1 MYVAVKGGQTAVRNS
16 RRLVTR
22 TRRGPETIP
31 EIGPDQIENQ
41 LGLAVDRVMA
51 EGALY
56 DKRAVVQAIKQAQGD
71 LVEAVF
77 LVRAYRTTLKRFG
90 NSTPVNTRKM
100 RAIRR
105 VSGAFK
111 DLPGGQILGPTYDY
125 THRLIEFDPDMD
137 KDTANQTLEEAG
149 EKEATNKSQ
158 TKEGKGAQTTAPL
171 PRVMEI
177 LIQQG
182 LMEKGPGEL
191 IGEPTQDL
199 TRQPLKIPAA
209 RSIRLQALAR
219 GDEGFL
225 LSSAYSLQRGFG
237 LDRHPFLG
245 ELRVGFVEV
254 LYTPPELGFEIK
266 IGEIKITECFMI
278 NRFNG
283 EKDRSP
289 GFENGYGLI
298 FGQNE
303 RKAMSVSL
311 LDRSL
316 QNAEEGKAVKY
327 PGQDQEFILAHSDN
341 VEASGF
347 VQHLKLPH
355 YVDFQS
361 ELLSVRSLQKTNY
374 LEKQAPGK
382 TKRPKSAPEKNL

>member
-16 RRLVTR
+16 RRLVAR
-22 TRRGPETIP
+22 TRRGPETVP
-31 EIGPDQIENQ
+31 EIGADQIENQ
-41 LGLAVDRVMA
+41 LGLSVDRVMA

-56 DKRAVVQAIKQAQGD
+56 DRRAAVQAIKQAQGD

-90 NSTPVNTRKM
+90 NSTPVNTERM

-125 THRLIEFDPDMD
+125 THRLIEFDTD
-137 KDTANQTLEEAG
+137 KDADKQAPKEVG
-149 EKEATNKSQ
+149 EKKHTNKSH
-158 TKEGKGAQTTAPL
+158 TREGKGAQTTEPL
-171 PRVMEI
+171 HRVTKI

-182 LMEKGPGEL
+182 LMEKGTGDL

-199 TRQPLKIPAA
+199 TRQPLKIPAG

-245 ELRVGFVEV
+245 ELRVGFVAV

-283 EKDRSP
+283 GKNKAP
-289 GFENGYGLI
+289 GFENGYGLV

-316 QNAEEGKAVKY
+316 QNAENGTEVKY

-361 ELLSVRSLQKTNY
+361 ELLSVRNLQTPHPKKQLNTRKNTIKT
-374 LEKQAPGK
+374 GK
-382 TKRPKSAPEKNL
+382 

>member
-16 RRLVTR
+16 RRLVAR
-22 TRRGPETIP
+22 TRRGPRAVP
-31 EIGPDQIENQ
+31 EIGADQIDNQ

-56 DKRAVVQAIKQAQGD
+56 DKRAAVQAIKQAQGD

-77 LVRAYRTTLKRFG
+77 LVRAFRTTLKRFG
-90 NSTPVNTRKM
+90 NSTPMDTEKM

-125 THRLIEFDPDMD
+125 THRLIEFDPETENSPE
-137 KDTANQTLEEAG
+137 KKATNREFSAE
-149 EKEATNKSQ
+149 EKEADPM
-158 TKEGKGAQTTAPL
+158 EPL
-171 PRVMEI
+171 PRVMDMLEE
-177 LIQQG
+177 QG
-182 LMEKGPGEL
+182 LMKKGTGDL
-191 IGEPTQDL
+191 IGAPTHDL
-199 TRQPLKIPAA
+199 TRQPLKIPAG

-254 LYTPPELGFEIK
+254 MFTPPELGFEIK

-278 NRFNG
+278 SRFNG
-283 EKDRSP
+283 GKNRAP
-289 GFENGYGLI
+289 GFENGYGLV

-316 QNAEEGKAVKY
+316 QNAENGTEVEY

-361 ELLSVRSLQKTNY
+361 ELLSVRSLQNPQPKIKINTRKNTIKT
-374 LEKQAPGK
+374 GK
-382 TKRPKSAPEKNL
+382 

>member
-16 RRLVTR
+16 RRLVAR
-22 TRRGPETIP
+22 TRRGPETVP
-31 EIGPDQIENQ
+31 EIGADQIENQ

-56 DKRAVVQAIKQAQGD
+56 DRRAAVQAIKQAQGD
-71 LVEAVF
+71 LVEAIF

-90 NSTPVNTRKM
+90 NSTPVNTEKM

-125 THRLIEFDPDMD
+125 THRLIEFDPDTD
-137 KDTANQTLEEAG
+137 KESDKQAQKEVG
-149 EKEATNKSQ
+149 EKKTTNKLH
-158 TKEGKGAQTTAPL
+158 TIEGKGAQTTEPL
-171 PRVMEI
+171 HRVTKI

-182 LMEKGPGEL
+182 LMEKGTGDL
-191 IGEPTQDL
+191 IGESTQDL
-199 TRQPLKIPAA
+199 TRQPLKIPAP

-219 GDEGFL
+219 GNEGFL

-245 ELRVGFVEV
+245 ELRVGFVAV

-283 EKDRSP
+283 GKDKAP
-289 GFENGYGLI
+289 GFENGYGLV

-316 QNAEEGKAVKY
+316 QNTEEGQEVKY

-361 ELLSVRSLQKTNY
+361 ELLSVRNLQNPHPKKQLNTRKNTIKT
-374 LEKQAPGK
+374 GK
-382 TKRPKSAPEKNL
+382 

>member
-1 MYVAVKGGQTAVRNS
+1 MYVAVKGGQTAVKNS
-16 RRLVTR
+16 RRLVAR
-22 TRRGPETIP
+22 TRRGPRAVP
-31 EIGPDQIENQ
+31 EIGADQIENQ

-56 DKRAVVQAIKQAQGD
+56 DRRAAVQAIKQAQGD
-71 LVEAVF
+71 LVEAIF
-77 LVRAYRTTLKRFG
+77 LIRAFRTTLKRFG
-90 NSTPVNTRKM
+90 NSTPVDTEKIQV
-100 RAIRR
+100 IRR

-125 THRLIEFDPDMD
+125 THRLIEFDPETQNGPE
-137 KDTANQTLEEAG
+137 KKETNREFSAE
-149 EKEATNKSQ
+149 EKEADPMES
-158 TKEGKGAQTTAPL
+158 L
-171 PRVMEI
+171 PRVMDMLEK
-177 LIQQG
+177 QG
-182 LMEKGPGEL
+182 LMEKGTGDL
-191 IGEPTQDL
+191 IGAPTQDL
-199 TRQPLKIPAA
+199 TRQPLKIPAG

-245 ELRVGFVEV
+245 ELRVGFVDV
-254 LYTPPELGFEIK
+254 MFTPPELKFEIK

-283 EKDRSP
+283 GKDRAP
-289 GFENGYGLI
+289 GFENGYGLV

-316 QNAEEGKAVKY
+316 QNAENGTEVKY

-361 ELLSVRSLQKTNY
+361 ELLSVRSLQNPHPQEKTNTR
-374 LEKQAPGK
+374 KNNIKTGK
-382 TKRPKSAPEKNL
+382 

>member
-16 RRLVTR
+16 RRLVAR
-22 TRRGPETIP
+22 TRRGPKGVP
-31 EIGPDQIENQ
+31 EIGGDQVENQ

-56 DKRAVVQAIKQAQGD
+56 DKRAAVQAIKQAQGD

-77 LVRAYRTTLKRFG
+77 LVRAFRTTLKRYG
-90 NSTPVNTRKM
+90 NSTPVDTKNIQ
-100 RAIRR
+100 AIRR

-125 THRLIEFDPDMD
+125 THRLIEFDPETENDPG
-137 KDTANQTLEEAG
+137 KK
-149 EKEATNKSQ
+149 EKTN
-158 TKEGKGAQTTAPL
+158 TPFTMEPL
-171 PRVMEI
+171 PRVMDMLEK
-177 LIQQG
+177 QG
-182 LMEKGPGEL
+182 LMETGTGDL

-245 ELRVGFVEV
+245 ELRVGFVAV
-254 LYTPPELGFEIK
+254 MFTPPELGFEIK

-283 EKDRSP
+283 EKNRAP
-289 GFENGYGLI
+289 GFENGYGLV

-316 QNAEEGKAVKY
+316 QNAEDGKTVKY

-361 ELLSVRSLQKTNY
+361 ELLSVRSLSHPPSKLNTRKNTI
-374 LEKQAPGK
+374 KIGK
-382 TKRPKSAPEKNL
+382 

>member
-16 RRLVTR
+16 RRLVAR
-22 TRRGPETIP
+22 TRRGPRAVP
-31 EIGPDQIENQ
+31 EIGADQIENQ

-56 DKRAVVQAIKQAQGD
+56 DRRAAVQAIKQAQGD

-77 LVRAYRTTLKRFG
+77 LVRAFRTTLKRFG
-90 NSTPVNTRKM
+90 NSTPMDTEKM
-100 RAIRR
+100 QAIRR

-125 THRLIEFDPDMD
+125 THRLIEFGPKTEGAADENSLCENETE
-137 KDTANQTLEEAG
+137 K
-149 EKEATNKSQ
+149 KEAPNPSFTM
-158 TKEGKGAQTTAPL
+158 EPL
-171 PRVMEI
+171 PRVTDMLE
-177 LIQQG
+177 QQG
-182 LMEKGPGEL
+182 LMEKGTGDL
-191 IGEPTQDL
+191 IGAPTQDL
-199 TRQPLKIPAA
+199 TRQPLKIPAR

-254 LYTPPELGFEIK
+254 MFTPPELKFEIK
-266 IGEIKITECFMI
+266 IGEIKITECYMV

-283 EKDRSP
+283 EKNRAP
-289 GFENGYGLI
+289 GLENGFENGYGLV

-316 QNAEEGKAVKY
+316 QNAENGTAVKY

-361 ELLSVRSLQKTNY
+361 ELLSVRSLQNTHLSKKLNTRKNNIQKNNIKT
-374 LEKQAPGK
+374 GK
-382 TKRPKSAPEKNL
+382 